1 MFKAFFITYELLFLK
16 TTNSQTTMMDLNL
29 HNTEIAFKPKSTY
42 DLRRALFLF
51 HTMSKPWIVTLSKN
65 LTETALKVKFPIS
78 WAIKP
83 TIYKHFVGG
92 VTLKECAPVVEKLAH
107 FHVCSILDY
116 SVEGGN
122 NEEAINAT
130 LNETLESIR
139 NAASNPNIPYAVF
152 KPTAFADHSLFEN
165 ASRGVPLQ
173 GKMEEE
179 NAKFRSRVNVL
190 CNEAFKCDVPLMVD
204 AEDSWYQHLVDDTV
218 EEMMKRYNREKPIVY
233 NTLQMYRAD
242 RIEYLKK
249 SLDEARA
256 GKFYYGV
263 KFVRGAYME
272 KERERAL
279 EKGYPSPIHPN
290 KAATDAAFNE
300 AIQISLKNADIASI
314 FCGSHNETS
323 NELFAESILKA
334 NYKKNDPRFWFSQ
347 LYGMSDHISFN
358 LAHAGFNVA
367 KYVPYGPV
375 KSVMPYLFR
384 RAEENTSVAGQT
396 SRELGLIKSE
406 IKRRKKN

>member
-1 MFKAFFITYELLFLK
+1 MAIDLK
-16 TTNSQTTMMDLNL
+16 
-29 HNTEIAFKPKSTY
+29 NTEIAFKAKSNK
-42 DLRRALFLF
+42 DLRRAQLLFY
-51 HTMSKPWIVTLSKN
+51 TMSKPMLVSLGKT
-65 LTETALKVKFPIS
+65 LTEFALKIKFPVS
-78 WAIKP
+78 WIIKP

-92 VTLKECAPVVEKLAH
+92 VTITDCAPVVEKLSE
-107 FHVCSILDY
+107 FKVNSILDY

-122 NEEAINAT
+122 DESFINST

-139 NAASNPNIPYAVF
+139 NAAGNPSIPFAVF
-152 KPTAFADHSLFEN
+152 KPTAFANHKLFEK
-165 ASRGVPLQ
+165 ADPIKPLE
-173 GKMEEE
+173 GEMEKEYYR
-179 NAKFRSRVNVL
+179 FRSRINVL
-190 CNEAFKCDVPLMVD
+190 CNEAFKFNVPLMVD

-218 EEMMKRYNREKPIVY
+218 EEMMKRYNREKAIVF

-242 RIEYLKK
+242 RIEFLKK
-249 SLDEARA
+249 SIAEARE
-256 GKFYYGV
+256 GGYFYGV

-290 KAATDAAFNE
+290 KSATDAAFDE
-300 AIQISLKNADIASI
+300 AIQISLQNADITTI
-314 FCGSHNETS
+314 FCGSHNEKS
-323 NELFAESILKA
+323 NQLFAESILA
-334 NYKKNDPRFWFSQ
+334 QNFERNDPRFWFSQ

-358 LAHAGFNVA
+358 LAHEGFNVT

-396 SRELGLIKSE
+396 SRELSLIKSE
-406 IKRRKKN
+406 IKRRKH

>member
-1 MFKAFFITYELLFLK
+1 MKDINLK
-16 TTNSQTTMMDLNL
+16 
-29 HNTEIAFKPKSTY
+29 NTEIAFKSKSNT
-42 DLRRALFLF
+42 DLRRALILF
-51 HTMSKPWIVTLSKN
+51 HTMSKPRMVKAGKF
-65 LTETALKVKFPIS
+65 LTEIALKIKFPVS
-78 WAIKP
+78 WIIKP

-92 VTLKECAPVVEKLAH
+92 VSLNECAPVVEKLSS
-107 FHVCSILDY
+107 FNVYSILDY

-122 NEEAINAT
+122 DENAINAT

-139 NAASNPNIPYAVF
+139 NAANNPNIPYAVF
-152 KPTAFADHSLFEN
+152 KPTAFANHSLFEN
-165 ASRGVPLQ
+165 ANPGQPLQ
-173 GKMEEE
+173 VEMEKEYE
-179 NAKFRSRVNVL
+179 QFRSRINVL
-190 CNEAFKCDVPLMVD
+190 CNEAFKLKVPLMVD

-218 EEMMKRYNREKPIVY
+218 EEMMKLYNQEKAIVF

-242 RIEYLKK
+242 RIEFLKK
-249 SLDEARA
+249 SIAQARA
-256 GKFYYGV
+256 GGYYYGV

-279 EKGYPSPIHPN
+279 EKGYPSPIQPN
-290 KAATDAAFNE
+290 KAATDIAFDE
-300 AIQISLKNADIASI
+300 AIQISLKNADITTI

-323 NELFAESILKA
+323 NQLFAESILA
-334 NYKKNDPRFWFSQ
+334 GNYEINDPRFWFSQ

-358 LAHAGFNVA
+358 LAHAGYNVA

-406 IKRRKKN
+406 IKRRKKK

>member
-1 MFKAFFITYELLFLK
+1 MT
-16 TTNSQTTMMDLNL
+16 DLNL
-29 HNTEIAFKPKSTY
+29 HNTEIAFKPKSNT
-42 DLRRALFLF
+42 DLRRALLLF
-51 HTMSKPWIVTLSKN
+51 YTMSNPWMVKVGKN
-65 LTETALKVKFPIS
+65 LTEFALKIKFPVS
-78 WAIKP
+78 WIIKP

-92 VTLKECAPVVEKLAH
+92 VNIKECAPVVEKLAE
-107 FHVCSILDY
+107 FNVCSILDY

-130 LNETLESIR
+130 LNETLASIR
-139 NAASNPNIPYAVF
+139 NATNNPNIPYAVF

-165 ASRGVPLQ
+165 ASPGIPLQ
-173 GKMEEE
+173 GEMEKEY
-179 NAKFRSRVNVL
+179 FRFQSRINVL
-190 CNEAFKCDVPLMVD
+190 CNEAFKCNVPLMVD
-204 AEDSWYQHLVDDTV
+204 AEDSWYQYLVDDTV
-218 EEMMKRYNREKPIVY
+218 EEMMKRYNREKAIVY

-242 RIEYLKK
+242 RLEYLKK
-249 SLDEARA
+249 SLAEARA
-256 GKFYYGV
+256 GEYYYGV

-279 EKGYPSPIHPN
+279 EKGYPSPIHPD
-290 KAATDAAFNE
+290 KAGTDAAFDE
-300 AIQISLKNADIASI
+300 AIQISLKNADITTI
-314 FCGSHNETS
+314 FCGSHNENS
-323 NELFAESILKA
+323 NQRFAESILAA
-334 NYKKNDPRFWFSQ
+334 NLERNDPRFWFSQ

-396 SRELGLIKSE
+396 SRELGLIRSE
-406 IKRRKKN
+406 IKRRKK

>member
-1 MFKAFFITYELLFLK
+1 MKDINLK
-16 TTNSQTTMMDLNL
+16 
-29 HNTEIAFKPKSTY
+29 NTEIAFKSKSNT
-42 DLRRALFLF
+42 DLRRALILF
-51 HTMSKPWIVTLSKN
+51 HTMSKPRMVKAGKF
-65 LTETALKVKFPIS
+65 LTEIALKIKFPVS
-78 WAIKP
+78 WIIKP

-92 VTLKECAPVVEKLAH
+92 VSLNECAPVVEKLSS
-107 FHVCSILDY
+107 FNVYSILDY

-122 NEEAINAT
+122 DENAINAT

-139 NAASNPNIPYAVF
+139 NAANNPNIPYAVF
-152 KPTAFADHSLFEN
+152 KPTAFANHSLFEN
-165 ASRGVPLQ
+165 ANPGQPLQ
-173 GKMEEE
+173 VEMEKEYE
-179 NAKFRSRVNVL
+179 QFRSRINVL
-190 CNEAFKCDVPLMVD
+190 CNEAFKHKVPLMVD

-218 EEMMKRYNREKPIVY
+218 EEMMKLYNQEKAIVF

-242 RIEYLKK
+242 RIEFLKK
-249 SLDEARA
+249 SIAQARA
-256 GKFYYGV
+256 GGYYYGV

-279 EKGYPSPIHPN
+279 EKGYPSPIQPN
-290 KAATDAAFNE
+290 KAATDIAFDE
-300 AIQISLKNADIASI
+300 AIQISLKNADITTI

-323 NELFAESILKA
+323 NQLFAESILA
-334 NYKKNDPRFWFSQ
+334 GNYERNDPRFWFSQ

-358 LAHAGFNVA
+358 LAHAGYNVA

-406 IKRRKKN
+406 IKRRKKK

>member
-1 MFKAFFITYELLFLK
+1 
-16 TTNSQTTMMDLNL
+16 MMDLNL
-29 HNTEIAFKPKSTY
+29 YNTEIAFKAKSNT
-42 DLRRALFLF
+42 DLRRALLLF
-51 HTMSKPWIVTLSKN
+51 YTMSKPSMVKISKV
-65 LTETALKVKFPIS
+65 LTEFALKIKFPVS

-92 VTLKECAPVVEKLAH
+92 VTLSECSPVVEKLAS
-107 FHVCSILDY
+107 FNVRSILDY
-116 SVEGGN
+116 SVEGGS

-130 LNETLESIR
+130 LNETMQSIQ

-165 ASRGVPLQ
+165 ANPKIPLQ
-173 GKMEEE
+173 GEMEKEYHR
-179 NAKFRSRVNVL
+179 FRSRINVL
-190 CNEAFKCDVPLMVD
+190 CNEAFKNDVPLMVD

-218 EEMMKRYNREKPIVY
+218 EEMMKRYNREKAIVY

-249 SLDEARA
+249 SIAEARA
-256 GKFYYGV
+256 GEYYYGV

-290 KAATDAAFNE
+290 KAATDAAFDE
-300 AIQISLKNADIASI
+300 AIQISLENADITTI
-314 FCGSHNETS
+314 FCGSHNENS
-323 NELFAESILKA
+323 NQLFAESILAA
-334 NYKKNDPRFWFSQ
+334 NYKRNDPRFWFSQ

-396 SRELGLIKSE
+396 SRELSLIKSE
-406 IKRRKKN
+406 IKRRKKL